1 LQKETAGACCGWRA
15 TFGRGHSRAI
25 AGGSDNRRRCHPTF
39 KSVRQNWAFI
49 APKGVTMADIAVNSS
64 LGETGPIQPAARP
77 NLDKGFN
84 PLTMTIF
91 FGILSA
97 GLLFVAYSIYVDI
110 DATGAK
116 VTTYLPYILLLV
128 ALLIALGFEFVN
140 GFHDTANA
148 VATVIYTHSL
158 PAEFAVMW
166 SGFFNFLSVLLS
178 SGAVAFGIVSL
189 LPVELI
195 LQVGSSAGFA
205 MVFALL
211 IAAIIWNLGTW
222 YFGLPASSSH
232 TLIGSIIGVG
242 VANAVMRGRDGTSG
256 VDWTK
261 ATEIGYAMLLSP
273 LFGFICAAVLLLVLK
288 FLVRNPALY
297 AAPEGN
303 KTPPLWIRGI
313 LILTC
318 TGVSFAHGS
327 NDGQKG
333 MGLVMLILIG
343 TVLTAYALNRALPES
358 QVAQFQKTSDAASRV
373 IAAKGAGHSIIG
385 DPRPAVT
392 QYVAARK
399 ISEGTYP
406 SLAVLVKDV
415 GDQVQ
420 KYGSLNKVPAE
431 AVGNT
436 RNDMYLTSEAIRFLM
451 KDKENDLNKQDVAV
465 LNAYKGSLDS
475 ATKFIPNWVKIAVAI
490 ALGLGTMIGWKRI
503 VITVGEKIG
512 KSHLTYAQGA
522 SAELVAAATIGAA
535 DVSGLPVSTT
545 HVLSSGVAGTMAAN
559 GSGLQMA
566 TIRNLLMAWVLT
578 LPCAI
583 MLSASLYVLFSH
595 LF

>member
-1 LQKETAGACCGWRA
+1 MTDFALNQKISGTD
-15 TFGRGHSRAI
+15 
-25 AGGSDNRRRCHPTF
+25 GGL
-39 KSVRQNWAFI
+39 I
-49 APKGVTMADIAVNSS
+49 
-64 LGETGPIQPAARP
+64 EPASRP

-84 PLTMTIF
+84 PLTMILF
-91 FGILSA
+91 FGILA
-97 GLLFVAYSIYVDI
+97 VGLAFVAYSIYADV
-110 DATGAK
+110 DATGTR
-116 VTTYLPYILLLV
+116 VTSYLPYILLMV

-166 SGFFNFLSVLLS
+166 SGFFNFLGVLTS

-242 VANAVMRGRDGTSG
+242 VVNALMRGRDGTSG
-256 VDWTK
+256 VDWSK
-261 ATEIGYAMLLSP
+261 ATEIGYALLLSP
-273 LFGFICAAVLLLVLK
+273 LVGFACAAVLLLVLK
-288 FLVRNPALY
+288 MLVRNPALY

-303 KTPPLWIRGI
+303 KAPPIWIRGL

-333 MGLVMLILIG
+333 MGLIMLILIG
-343 TVLTAYALNRALPES
+343 TVPTAYALNRALPDS
-358 QVAQFQKTSDAASRV
+358 QIAVFQQTSDAASKL
-373 IAAKGAGHSIIG
+373 IAAKGAGHSVIG

-392 QYVAARK
+392 QYVSQHQ

-406 SLAVLVKDV
+406 SLSALVKDV
-415 GDQVQ
+415 GDQVL
-420 KYGSLNKVPAE
+420 KYGSLNKVPSE
-431 AVGNT
+431 VVGNT

-451 KDKENDLNKQDVAV
+451 KDKQSDLNKDEIAV
-465 LNAYKGSLDS
+465 LNKYKGSLDA
-475 ATKFIPNWVKIAVAI
+475 ATKFIPNWVKIAVAL

-503 VITVGEKIG
+503 VVTVGEKIG
-512 KSHLTYAQGA
+512 KTHLTYAQGA
-522 SAELVAAATIGAA
+522 AAELVAAATIAAA
-535 DVSGLPVSTT
+535 DNFGLPVSTT
-545 HVLSSGVAGTMAAN
+545 HVLSSGVAGAMAAN
-559 GSGLQMA
+559 GSGLQLA
-566 TIRNLLMAWVLT
+566 TIRNMAMAWVLT
-578 LPCAI
+578 LPIAI
-583 MLSASLYVLFSH
+583 MLSGGLYFIFAH